1 MSQGARQVGEALI
14 KATAAKK
21 AAPGLSRLTGAAK
34 EGILLEVAASIREPS
49 AQEAIL
55 GANRGD
61 VGAAEAA
68 GVPDAVVDRL
78 RLDPSRIR
86 SMAVAVEEVASLE
99 DPVGEIVRGWTLPN
113 GIQVQKVRVPLG
125 VVGVIYESRPNVT
138 VDAFSLCFKTSN
150 AVVLRGSSS
159 ALATNKAL
167 VSIIKGVLERS
178 GIDPDVIQLIEDSGH
193 SAAKELMT
201 LRGYVDLLIPRGSQS
216 LIDEVVENS
225 SVPVIETGAG
235 NCHVYVDEHA
245 DLDKALAITLNAKL
259 QRPYVCNAAETLLVH
274 ASVAARFLPKVLFE
288 LASEGV
294 DLRGD
299 DEARR
304 LASEAGVDC
313 KPATEEDWATEYLDK
328 IMAVRVVP
336 SLDEAI
342 AHINRWNTKHTEAIV
357 TEHLPS
363 ARRFCAEVDAAV
375 TMVNASTRFTDG
387 GEFGFGA
394 EIGISTQKL
403 HARGP
408 MGLPELTSTK
418 FVVLGD
424 GQVRE

>member
-1 MSQGARQVGEALI
+1 MGEALN
-14 KATAAKK
+14 KARAAKQ
-21 AAPGLSRLTGAAK
+21 AAAGLARLKGAEKNAA
-34 EGILLEVAASIREPS
+34 LLEVARSIEDASSQEPTLEANRRDVEAAREAGSP
-49 AQEAIL
+49 EAI
-55 GANRGD
+55 
-61 VGAAEAA
+61 
-68 GVPDAVVDRL
+68 VDRL
-78 RLDPSRIR
+78 RLDPSR
-86 SMAVAVEEVASLE
+86 MASIADAVTKVASLD
-99 DPVGEIVRGWTLPN
+99 DPVGEVVGGWTLPN

-138 VDAFSLCFKTSN
+138 VDAFSLCLKTSN
-150 AVVLRGSSS
+150 ATVLRGSSS

-167 VSIIKGVLERS
+167 VALIKEALGRCGV
-178 GIDPDVIQLIEDSGH
+178 DPDAVQLLEDPGH
-193 SAAKELMT
+193 AAAKELMT
-201 LRGYVDLLIPRGSQS
+201 LRGLVDLLIPRGSQT

-245 DLDKALAITLNAKL
+245 DLDKALAITVNAKL
-259 QRPYVCNAAETLLVH
+259 QRPYVCNAAETLIVH
-274 ASVAARFLPKVLFE
+274 SAVADRFLPTVLSE
-288 LASEGV
+288 LASQGV

-299 DEARR
+299 GEVRR
-304 LASEAGVDC
+304 LASQAGVEC
-313 KPATEEDWATEYLDK
+313 STATDQDWATEYLDK
-328 IMAVRVVP
+328 IMAVRVVS
-336 SLDEAI
+336 SLEEAI
-342 AHINRWNTKHTEAIV
+342 EHINRWNTKHTEAIV
-357 TEHLPS
+357 TEHLAS
-363 ARRFCAEVDAAV
+363 AQRFCAEVDAAV

-418 FVVLGD
+418 FVLLGD